1 MSSSPITFSIVP
13 AIEGFEWLRQSIRI
27 FRSQWL
33 RYTSIAALFLLIMQV
48 ASVISG
54 GLLFVFLKPVLS
66 VGFLAAAWH
75 HERGEL
81 PETRHLFAGFKSN
94 LKALLP
100 LGGVYLLGILIAAS
114 IALAFSGISMDQ
126 LMAAEGQPKLTE
138 EEQLR
143 FMFITAMLTVPL
155 TAALWFAPALIVFS
169 DASFAQALSVSC
181 RACLRN
187 WLAMSAYG
195 IAIVL
200 LLLAVVAL
208 AAPVLYFFR
217 SAALMMMMVIA
228 VPLTAVLMISDYV
241 SYRRVFHHNEKIER
255 VTPA

>member
-1 MSSSPITFSIVP
+1 MSGPIVFSVVP
-13 AIEGFEWLRQSIRI
+13 AIEGFEWLRGSMRI

-81 PETRHLFAGFKSN
+81 PEARHLFAGFKSN

-100 LGGVYLLGILIAAS
+100 LGAVYLVGVLIAAS
-114 IALAFSGISMDQ
+114 VALALSGVSMEQ
-126 LMAAEGQPKLTE
+126 LMPADGQPKLSE

-143 FMFITAMLTVPL
+143 FMLITVMLTVPL

-169 DASFAQALSVSC
+169 DATFMQALSVSC
-181 RACLRN
+181 RACMRN

-195 IAIVL
+195 VAIVL

-208 AAPVLYFFR
+208 AAPVLYYFR
-217 SAALMMMMVIA
+217 SVAIMLMMVIA

-241 SYRRVFHHNEKIER
+241 SYRRVFHRDEKIER
-255 VTPA
+255 VIAI

>member
-1 MSSSPITFSIVP
+1 MSNLSFSIVP
-13 AIEGFEWLRQSIRI
+13 ATEGFEWLRGSVRI
-27 FRSQWL
+27 FRTQWL

-81 PETRHLFAGFKSN
+81 PEARHLFAGFKSN

-100 LGGVYLLGILIAAS
+100 LGGVYMIGVLIAAS
-114 IALAFSGISMDQ
+114 IAVFASGITLEQVMV
-126 LMAAEGQPKLTE
+126 AEGQPKLDEMT
-138 EEQLR
+138 QLR
-143 FMFITAMLTVPL
+143 FMGITILLTLPL

-169 DASFAQALSVSC
+169 DATFGQALVTSA
-181 RACLRN
+181 RACFSN
-187 WLAMSAYG
+187 WLAMSVYG
-195 IAIVL
+195 LAIFL
-200 LLLAVVAL
+200 LLLAVVAI
-208 AAPVLYFFR
+208 AAPVLFLLK
-217 SAALMMMMVIA
+217 SAALMLMMLIA

-241 SYRRVFHHNEKIER
+241 SYRRVFHRDEQIAPTR
-255 VTPA
+255 GAL

>member
-1 MSSSPITFSIVP
+1 MMSGPIVFSVVP
-13 AIEGFEWLRQSIRI
+13 AVEGFEWLRGSVRI

-81 PETRHLFAGFKSN
+81 PEARHLFAGFKSN

-100 LGGVYLLGILIAAS
+100 LGAVYLVGVLIAAS
-114 IALAFSGISMDQ
+114 VALALSGVSMEQ
-126 LMAAEGQPKLTE
+126 LMPADGQPKLSE

-143 FMFITAMLTVPL
+143 FMLITVMLTVPL

-169 DASFAQALSVSC
+169 DATFMQALSVSC
-181 RACLRN
+181 RACMRN

-195 IAIVL
+195 VAIVL

-208 AAPVLYFFR
+208 AAPVLYYFR
-217 SAALMMMMVIA
+217 SVALMLMMVIA

-241 SYRRVFHHNEKIER
+241 SYRRVFHRDEKIER
-255 VTPA
+255 VTAL

>member
-1 MSSSPITFSIVP
+1 MSLPAIARVP
-13 AIEGFEWLRQSIRI
+13 ATEGFEWLTASMRI

-48 ASVISG
+48 ASLISG

-81 PETRHLFAGFKSN
+81 PEARHLFAGFKSN

-100 LGGVYLLGILIAAS
+100 LGGVYLLGIMIAAS
-114 IALAFSGISMDQ
+114 IAL
-126 LMAAEGQPKLTE
+126 MAAGVTVEQMMPAEGQPKLPE
-138 EEQLR
+138 DQQLR
-143 FMFITAMLTVPL
+143 FMLITVLLTLPV
-155 TAALWFAPALIVFS
+155 TTALWFAPALIVFG
-169 DASFAQALSVSC
+169 DASFAQAFGLSL

-187 WLAMSAYG
+187 WLAMAAYG
-195 IAIVL
+195 IAIL
-200 LLLAVVAL
+200 LLLFVVLAA
-208 AAPVLYFFR
+208 AAPVLYLFR
-217 SAALMMMMVIA
+217 SAALVLVMFVA

-241 SYRRVFHHNEKIER
+241 SYRRVFHRDEQIAR
-255 VTPA
+255 VA

>member
-1 MSSSPITFSIVP
+1 MSNVAFAIVP
-13 AIEGFEWLRQSIRI
+13 AAEGFEWLRGSMRI
-27 FRSQWL
+27 FRTQWL

-81 PETRHLFAGFKSN
+81 PEARHLFAGFKSN

-100 LGGVYLLGILIAAS
+100 LGGVYLIGVLIAAS
-114 IALAFSGISMDQ
+114 IAVFASGITMEQ
-126 LMAAEGQPKLTE
+126 VMAADGQPKMDEMT
-138 EEQLR
+138 QLR
-143 FMFITAMLTVPL
+143 FMGITILLTLPL

-169 DASFAQALSVSC
+169 DASFGQALITSA
-181 RACLRN
+181 RACFSN
-187 WLAMSAYG
+187 WLAMSVYG
-195 IAIVL
+195 LAIFL
-200 LLLAVVAL
+200 LLLAVVAI
-208 AAPVLYFFR
+208 AAPVLYLLK
-217 SAALMMMMVIA
+217 SAALMLMMIMA

-241 SYRRVFHHNEKIER
+241 SYRRVFHREER
-255 VTPA
+255 VAPSNGAL

>member
-1 MSSSPITFSIVP
+1 MNPLNFSIVP
-13 AIEGFEWLRQSIRI
+13 AAEGFEWLRGSMRI

-33 RYTSIAALFLLIMQV
+33 RYTSIAALFLLIMQI

-81 PETRHLFAGFKSN
+81 PEARHLFAGFKSN

-100 LGGVYLLGILIAAS
+100 LGGVYLIGVLIAATIGLLAS
-114 IALAFSGISMDQ
+114 GIALEDIV
-126 LMAAEGQPKLTE
+126 AADGQPKLDEMT
-138 EEQLR
+138 QLR
-143 FMFITAMLTVPL
+143 FMLVTLALTLPV

-169 DASFAQALSVSC
+169 DASFFQALATSC
-181 RACLRN
+181 RACLAN
-187 WLAMSAYG
+187 WLAMLVYSLT
-195 IAIVL
+195 IFL
-200 LLLAVVAL
+200 LLLIVA
-208 AAPVLYFFR
+208 ACVSPMLYV
-217 SAALMMMMVIA
+217 SKNATLMIMMVIA

-241 SYRRVFHHNEKIER
+241 SYRRVFHRDESIAR
-255 VTPA
+255 SA

>member
-1 MSSSPITFSIVP
+1 MSNVAFAIVP
-13 AIEGFEWLRQSIRI
+13 AAEGFEWLRGSMRI
-27 FRSQWL
+27 FRTQWL

-81 PETRHLFAGFKSN
+81 PEARHLFAGFKSN

-100 LGGVYLLGILIAAS
+100 LGGVYLIGVLIAAS
-114 IALAFSGISMDQ
+114 IAVFASGITMEQ
-126 LMAAEGQPKLTE
+126 VMAADGQPKMDEMT
-138 EEQLR
+138 QLR
-143 FMFITAMLTVPL
+143 FMGITILLTLPL

-169 DASFAQALSVSC
+169 DASFGQALITSA
-181 RACLRN
+181 RACFSN
-187 WLAMSAYG
+187 WLAMSVYG
-195 IAIVL
+195 LAIFL
-200 LLLAVVAL
+200 LLLAVVAI
-208 AAPVLYFFR
+208 AAPVLYLLK
-217 SAALMMMMVIA
+217 SAALMLMMIMA

-241 SYRRVFHHNEKIER
+241 SYRRVFHREER
-255 VTPA
+255 VAPSGGAL

>member
-1 MSSSPITFSIVP
+1 MSTAPIEFSVLP
-13 AIEGFEWLRQSIRI
+13 AAEGFEWLRGSIRI

-81 PETRHLFAGFKSN
+81 PEARHLFAGFKSN

-100 LGGVYLLGILIAAS
+100 LGGVYLFGILVAAS
-114 IALAFSGISMDQ
+114 IALALSGVSMEQ
-126 LMAAEGQPKLTE
+126 LMPADGQPKLSE

-143 FMFITAMLTVPL
+143 FMLITVMLTVPL

-169 DASFAQALSVSC
+169 DASFVQALSVSC

-195 IAIVL
+195 VAIML

-208 AAPVLYFFR
+208 AAPLLYYFR
-217 SAALMMMMVIA
+217 SAALMLMMVIA

-241 SYRRVFHHNEKIER
+241 SYRRVFHRDEKIER
-255 VTPA
+255 VSAI

>member
-1 MSSSPITFSIVP
+1 MSNIKFSIVP
-13 AIEGFEWLRQSIRI
+13 AAEGFEWLRGSMRI
-27 FRSQWL
+27 FRTQWL

-81 PETRHLFAGFKSN
+81 PEARHLFAGFKSN

-100 LGGVYLLGILIAAS
+100 LGGVYLIGVLIAAS
-114 IALAFSGISMDQ
+114 IAVFASGITLDQVMSADGKPKMDE
-126 LMAAEGQPKLTE
+126 MT
-138 EEQLR
+138 QLR
-143 FMFITAMLTVPL
+143 FMGITILLTLPL

-169 DASFAQALSVSC
+169 DATFGQALITSA
-181 RACLRN
+181 RACFSN
-187 WLAMSAYG
+187 WLAMSVYG
-195 IAIVL
+195 LAIFL
-200 LLLAVVAL
+200 LLLAVVAI
-208 AAPVLYFFR
+208 AAPVLYLLK
-217 SAALMMMMVIA
+217 SAALLLMMIMA

-241 SYRRVFHHNEKIER
+241 SYRRVFHREER
-255 VTPA
+255 VTPSGGAL

>member
-1 MSSSPITFSIVP
+1 MMSGPIVFSVVP
-13 AIEGFEWLRQSIRI
+13 AVEGFEWLRGSVRI

-33 RYTSIAALFLLIMQV
+33 RYTSIAALFLMIMQV

-81 PETRHLFAGFKSN
+81 PEARHLFAGFKSN

-100 LGGVYLLGILIAAS
+100 LGAVYLVGVLIAAS
-114 IALAFSGISMDQ
+114 VALALSGVSMEQ
-126 LMAAEGQPKLTE
+126 LMPADGQPKLSE

-143 FMFITAMLTVPL
+143 FMLITVMLTVPL

-169 DASFAQALSVSC
+169 DATFMQALSVSC
-181 RACLRN
+181 RACMRN

-195 IAIVL
+195 VAIVL

-208 AAPVLYFFR
+208 AAPVLYYFR
-217 SAALMMMMVIA
+217 SVALMLMMVIA

-241 SYRRVFHHNEKIER
+241 SYRRVFHRDEKIER
-255 VTPA
+255 VTAL

>member
-1 MSSSPITFSIVP
+1 MNPSTFSIVP
-13 AIEGFEWLRQSIRI
+13 AADGFEWLRGSIRI

-81 PETRHLFAGFKSN
+81 PEAKHLFAGFKSN

-100 LGGVYLLGILIAAS
+100 LGGVYLVGVLIAAT
-114 IALAFSGISMDQ
+114 IGLLASGISLADIV
-126 LMAAEGQPKLTE
+126 AADGQPKLDDAT
-138 EEQLR
+138 QLK
-143 FMFITAMLTVPL
+143 FMLVTLTLTLPV
-155 TAALWFAPALIVFS
+155 TAALWFAPALIVFA
-169 DASFAQALSVSC
+169 DATLLQALATSC
-181 RACLRN
+181 RACLSN
-187 WLAMSAYG
+187 WLAMMVYCL
-195 IAIVL
+195 AIFL
-200 LLLAVVAL
+200 LLLVVA
-208 AAPVLYFFR
+208 ACVSPMLYVSQR
-217 SAALMMMMVIA
+217 AALMVMMVIA

-241 SYRRVFHHNEKIER
+241 SYRRVFHRDESIAR
-255 VTPA
+255 AA

>member
-1 MSSSPITFSIVP
+1 MNPSNFSIVP
-13 AIEGFEWLRQSIRI
+13 AAEGVEWLRSSIRI

-81 PETRHLFAGFKSN
+81 PEAKHLFAGFKSN

-100 LGGVYLLGILIAAS
+100 LGGVYLLGVLIAAT
-114 IALAFSGISMDQ
+114 IGLAASGISMQDII
-126 LMAAEGQPKLTE
+126 AADGQPKLDEMT
-138 EEQLR
+138 QLR
-143 FMFITAMLTVPL
+143 FMMVTLALTLPV
-155 TAALWFAPALIVFS
+155 TAALWFAPALIVFA
-169 DASFAQALSVSC
+169 DATFFQALATSC
-181 RACLRN
+181 RACLSN
-187 WLAMSAYG
+187 WLAMSVYCL
-195 IAIVL
+195 AIFVL
-200 LLLAVVAL
+200 LLVIAACVSPMLLIAKNVAL
-208 AAPVLYFFR
+208 MI
-217 SAALMMMMVIA
+217 MMLIA

-241 SYRRVFHHNEKIER
+241 SYRRVFHRDENISR
-255 VTPA
+255 TL

>member
-1 MSSSPITFSIVP
+1 MNPSTFSIVP
-13 AIEGFEWLRQSIRI
+13 GAEGVEWLRGSIRI

-81 PETRHLFAGFKSN
+81 PEARHLFAGFKSN

-100 LGGVYLLGILIAAS
+100 LGGVYLVGVLIAAT
-114 IALAFSGISMDQ
+114 IGLVASGISMEDIV
-126 LMAAEGQPKLTE
+126 AADGQPKLDEMT
-138 EEQLR
+138 QLR
-143 FMFITAMLTVPL
+143 FMLITLALTLPV
-155 TAALWFAPALIVFS
+155 TAALWFAPALIVFA
-169 DASFAQALSVSC
+169 DATFFQALATSC
-181 RACLRN
+181 RACLSN
-187 WLAMSAYG
+187 WLAMSAYC
-195 IAIVL
+195 IAIFL
-200 LLLAVVAL
+200 LLLVIAACVSPLLFVSKNVAL
-208 AAPVLYFFR
+208 
-217 SAALMMMMVIA
+217 MIMMVVA

-241 SYRRVFHHNEKIER
+241 SYRRVFHRDESIGR
-255 VTPA
+255 SA

>member
-1 MSSSPITFSIVP
+1 MSNLSFSIVP
-13 AIEGFEWLRQSIRI
+13 AAEGFEWLRGSVRI
-27 FRSQWL
+27 FRTQWL

-81 PETRHLFAGFKSN
+81 PEARHLFAGFKSN

-100 LGGVYLLGILIAAS
+100 LGGVYMIGVLIAAS
-114 IALAFSGISMDQ
+114 IAVFASGITLEQVMV
-126 LMAAEGQPKLTE
+126 AEGQPKLDEMT
-138 EEQLR
+138 QLR
-143 FMFITAMLTVPL
+143 FMGITILLTLPL

-169 DASFAQALSVSC
+169 DATFGQALVTSA
-181 RACLRN
+181 RACFSN
-187 WLAMSAYG
+187 WLAMSVYG
-195 IAIVL
+195 LAIFL
-200 LLLAVVAL
+200 LLLAAVAI
-208 AAPVLYFFR
+208 AAPVLFLLK
-217 SAALMMMMVIA
+217 SAALMLMMIMA

-241 SYRRVFHHNEKIER
+241 SYRRVFHRDEQIAPTR
-255 VTPA
+255 GAL

>member
-1 MSSSPITFSIVP
+1 MSNVAFAVVP
-13 AIEGFEWLRQSIRI
+13 AAEGFEWLRGSMRI
-27 FRSQWL
+27 FRTQWL

-81 PETRHLFAGFKSN
+81 PEARHLFAGFKSN

-100 LGGVYLLGILIAAS
+100 LGGVYLIGVLIAAS
-114 IALAFSGISMDQ
+114 IAVFASGITLEQ
-126 LMAAEGQPKLTE
+126 VMAADGQPKMDEMT
-138 EEQLR
+138 QLR
-143 FMFITAMLTVPL
+143 FMGITILLTLPF

-169 DASFAQALSVSC
+169 DASFGQALITSA
-181 RACLRN
+181 RACFSN
-187 WLAMSAYG
+187 WLAMSVYG
-195 IAIVL
+195 LAIFL
-200 LLLAVVAL
+200 LLLAVVAI
-208 AAPVLYFFR
+208 AAPVLYLLK
-217 SAALMMMMVIA
+217 SAALMLMMIMA

-241 SYRRVFHHNEKIER
+241 SYRRVFHREER
-255 VTPA
+255 VVPSGGEL